1 MQHLQ
6 DFGDILVTI
15 NPFVDG
21 VVLIAD
27 EHGTIRCQSQ
37 DPEKLLGWAGNGSH
51 DDTVKSL
58 AAFGPINLLSTI
70 DARQADAERLGV
82 ANAVG
87 MLSFRLS
94 AADSGAAGNLRIHTK
109 WLECLGD
116 GEKLRL
122 VVVQNDASSD
132 GRPAPQLGQED
143 DMVSTDARMI
153 EILSRVEQVAP
164 SSAFVLLQ
172 GESGTGKTHI
182 ARLIHTNSS
191 RRDEAL
197 VEVNC
202 AAIPEQLIES
212 ELFGHVKGAFTG
224 ATSDRPGRFQA
235 AHKGTLLLD
244 EVGEIPLHLQAKL
257 LKAVQEQRF
266 EMVGSD
272 KSVSVDVRVISASNR
287 DLKAMVEAGEFR
299 ADLYYRLAVIPM
311 IIPPLRERP
320 EDIPLMLKHL
330 CTNLVERG
338 YPDNIDCSPEAM
350 RLMMDYFWPGNVRE
364 MENAVEHAVV
374 CAVNNTVRPES
385 LPQTVRDYSST
396 ANGVSPSSDS
406 GNGNGIGIGL
416 GLDEPENLRE
426 MRDALD
432 ACGGNKSRA
441 AKMLGIDR
449 TTLWRRM
456 QRHGLGA

>member
-37 DPEKLLGWAGNGSH
+37 DPERLLGWTG
-51 DDTVKSL
+51 VEPVESL
-58 AAFGPINLLSTI
+58 AAFGPINLLRTI
-70 DARQADAERLGV
+70 DARQAEAEKLGV

-87 MLSFRLS
+87 MLSFRMPGG
-94 AADSGAAGNLRIHTK
+94 DNGAPGNLRIHTK
-109 WLECLGD
+109 WLECLTD

-122 VVVQNDASSD
+122 VVVQNDSSGD
-132 GRPAPQLGQED
+132 TQQAPANGNKNDL
-143 DMVSTDARMI
+143 VSTDQRML

-164 SSAFVLLQ
+164 STAFVLLQ

-182 ARLIHTNSS
+182 ARMIHANSP
-191 RRDEAL
+191 RRDEPL

-224 ATSDRPGRFQA
+224 ATSDRAGRFQA
-235 AHKGTLLLD
+235 ANNGTLLLD

-287 DLKAMVEAGEFR
+287 DLKQMVDAGEFR

-330 CTNLVERG
+330 CTNLVDRG

-385 LPQTVRDYSST
+385 LPQTVREYSS
-396 ANGVSPSSDS
+396 SPNVIAPTN
-406 GNGNGIGIGL
+406 GNGNGK
-416 GLDEPENLRE
+416 GLDPDEAEQVRE
-426 MRDALD
+426 MREALD
-432 ACGGNKSRA
+432 SCEGNKSRA

-456 QRHGLGA
+456 QRHGLDA